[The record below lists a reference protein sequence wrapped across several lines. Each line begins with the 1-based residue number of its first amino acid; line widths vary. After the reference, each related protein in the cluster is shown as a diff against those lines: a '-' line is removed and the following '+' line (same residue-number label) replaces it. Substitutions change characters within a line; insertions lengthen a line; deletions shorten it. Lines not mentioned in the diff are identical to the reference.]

1 MVEMHYPLDEDRARF
16 NAFYAKHIDMLLTID
31 GFQSA
36 QRYECTHEAR
46 APFLAV
52 YRVRNPEVM
61 TSENYTSRAGRD
73 SVDPVFKAKMT
84 NWHRNLVQ
92 GEIAD
97 MDVPDKGWMVLIDRE
112 SADSPPLPDGFTQL
126 SIVGL
131 DETIVER
138 GVCIGKSGDP
148 VVPDAPATG
157 WTVRTFRPVHAPRH
171 PE

>member
-16 NAFYAKHIDMLLTID
+16 NEFYAKHIDMLLTID

-46 APFLAV
+46 APFQAV

-84 NWHRNLVQ
+84 NWHRNLA
-92 GEIAD
+92 GR
-97 MDVPDKGWMVLIDRE
+97 DR
-112 SADSPPLPDGFTQL
+112 
-126 SIVGL
+126 
-131 DETIVER
+131 
-138 GVCIGKSGDP
+138 
-148 VVPDAPATG
+148 
-157 WTVRTFRPVHAPRH
+157 RH
-171 PE
+171 GRAR